1 VKQTDAELRVRAKLR
16 ELIDGDGRDLS
27 RNPSRLRALLNDHCP
42 QDRRERHLIVLCTD
56 EAIPQALVN
65 QSRTLPAAALVA
77 RLSARLENALGVDA
91 HAAAWAVGSWAVA
104 LGCCEEAALEEP
116 AIQGVSH
123 QEMPMRPPPGTITSV
138 AGTGKAGFGGDGG
151 PAARAT
157 LCDPQGLAIGHDGT
171 LYIADSGN
179 NRVRRVNS
187 DGTITTVAGSGRDGF
202 GGDGGWATKAPLSHP
217 DGLAVSPDGSL
228 YIADWGNRR
237 VRRVDPAGTI
247 TTVAGT
253 GKDGF
258 GGDRG
263 PAIAATLSDPC
274 RLAVGL
280 DGSLYMADSRNDRVR
295 RVDARGTITTV
306 AGNGRVGFGLDGS
319 QATKAPL
326 SYPRGCAVGLDGT
339 LYVADTGNSRVR
351 RVDPGGTITTV
362 AGTGEAGLGGDG
374 GPAAEAML
382 NSPQDL
388 TIGTDGSLY
397 IADCSNHRVRRV
409 DSQGKIM
416 TVASVGG
423 RPSGLAIGSEGRL
436 YVTSRFDRQLKEV
449 PTRHRVLLV
458 WL

>member
-1 VKQTDAELRVRAKLR
+1 M
-16 ELIDGDGRDLS
+16 
-27 RNPSRLRALLNDHCP
+27 
-42 QDRRERHLIVLCTD
+42 LCTD

-179 NRVRRVNS
+179 NRVRRVNL
-187 DGTITTVAGSGRDGF
+187 DGTITTVAGTGKNGF
-202 GGDGGWATKAPLSHP
+202 GGDGGWATEAPLSNP
-217 DGLAVSPDGSL
+217 GGLAVSPDGSL

-237 VRRVDPAGTI
+237 VRRVDPDGTITTVVGTGELGFGGDGGPAIAATLSDYYRLVVGPDGSLYVADSENNHVRRVDSGGTITTVAGIGWGGFDPDDDGGKATNATLFFPLGCAVRLDGSLYVSDSRNDRVRRVDPDGTI

-253 GKDGF
+253 GKPGF
-258 GGDRG
+258 
-263 PAIAATLSDPC
+263 
-274 RLAVGL
+274 
-280 DGSLYMADSRNDRVR
+280 
-295 RVDARGTITTV
+295 
-306 AGNGRVGFGLDGS
+306 
-319 QATKAPL
+319 
-326 SYPRGCAVGLDGT
+326 
-339 LYVADTGNSRVR
+339 
-351 RVDPGGTITTV
+351 
-362 AGTGEAGLGGDG
+362 GGDG
-374 GPAAEAML
+374 GPATEAML
-382 NSPQDL
+382 DFPEDL
-388 TIGTDGSLY
+388 TIGVDGSLY
-397 IADCSNHRVRRV
+397 IADCLNHRVRRV
-409 DSQGKIM
+409 DPHGKIM
-416 TVASVGG
+416 TVATIGG
-423 RPSGLAIGSEGRL
+423 SPSGLALGPEGHL
-436 YVTSRFDRQLKEV
+436 YVISRFDREFKEV